1 MSGGGCLFPL
11 NPTPHEHD
19 PGGRLMAMG
28 EQASALWHAV
38 QVSTFASPLK
48 KEEQLREAVRIRLDE
63 RAGWLAVRT
72 SEFPAGDLAGAA
84 QASLAIAAYYSELG
98 QPELSSEWMQTALAE
113 APPNTIVRACVKYN
127 LRRISG
133 DTR

>member
-1 MSGGGCLFPL
+1 MSACLFPV
-11 NPTPHEHD
+11 NPAPHEHD

-38 QVSTFASPLK
+38 QVSTFASPVK

-72 SEFPAGDLAGAA
+72 SEFPAGDLEGAA
-84 QASLAIAAYYSELG
+84 QASLAIAVYYRELG
-98 QPELSSEWMQTALAE
+98 EPERYSEWMQTALAE
-113 APPNTIVRACVKYN
+113 APPGTIVRACVKYN
-127 LRRISG
+127 LHSTSG
-133 DTR
+133 DAP